1 MLKEK
6 LENLSKQKE
15 QLEFA
20 TIKVIGAIELIQ
32 AMIADEEKV
41 NDIGNPY
48 HSNVK
53 PSVRRKHNE
62 KTKTKRK

>member
-1 MLKEK
+1 MDLKEK
-6 LENLSKQKE
+6 LENLLKQKE

-41 NDIGNPY
+41 EDEPKKD
-48 HSNVK
+48 SD
-53 PSVRRKHNE
+53 E
-62 KTKTKRK
+62 